1 MRTLVLVV
9 LMLAGCAAEVTPA
22 TKARAQEL
30 GAQIDGDRVWNDVL
44 ALTQLHRGDVK
55 FDCQSVARPPDH
67 WCQLSHD
74 AARDFI
80 AQRFRALGLEP
91 TFDPNDTSPPTTN
104 VFAEVRGT
112 SRPDELI
119 TIGAHFDAF
128 FEGADDNS
136 SSVAVMLEVARL
148 VSQAPLTRTVRFV
161 GYDLEE
167 FGLLGSTRMTRSASI
182 AQRTLVL
189 DCVGYSS
196 SEPGSQLGLPGFP
209 LPDVG
214 DFLAVIGNENSRA
227 SVETALLAAKDAPQ
241 IPTVLS
247 VVAAGRGDGP
257 LVGNLM
263 RSDHAP
269 LWLSGHDAVFF
280 TDTANFRNPNYHE
293 DTDSPATLDPAFL
306 AGVAR
311 VSMMTLSAWSDAP

>member
-1 MRTLVLVV
+1 VRLAIL
-9 LMLAGCAAEVTPA
+9 LLALAGCAPPVDEA
-22 TKARAQEL
+22 TKSAAWELAAQVD
-30 GAQIDGDRVWNDVL
+30 ADRVWNDVL
-44 ALTQLHRGDVK
+44 SLAQLHRSDVK
-55 FDCQSVARPPDH
+55 FECGSLERPPDH
-67 WCQLSHD
+67 WCDLSRD
-74 AARDFI
+74 ASRAFVER
-80 AQRFRALGLEP
+80 RFRMLGLEP
-91 TFDPNDTSPPTTN
+91 TLDPNDTNPPTTN

-128 FEGADDNS
+128 YEGADDNS

-148 VSQAPLTRTVRFV
+148 VAQAPRARTVRFV

-167 FGLLGSTRMTRSASI
+167 LGLLGSSRMSRSQAIASK
-182 AQRTLVL
+182 TLVL

-196 SEPGSQLGLPGFP
+196 TMPGSQKGLPGFP

-214 DFLAVIGNENSRA
+214 DFLAVIGNEQSRA
-227 SVETALLAAKDAPQ
+227 SVETSLQVARGAAE

-247 VVAAGRGDGP
+247 VIAAGRGDGP

-280 TDTANFRNPNYHE
+280 TDTANFRNPNYHLE
-293 DTDSPATLDPAFL
+293 TDTPDTLDPAFL

-311 VSMMTLSAWSDAP
+311 VTTMTISAWSDAR